1 MELLSPVTDNDIDLG
16 TSSLEF
22 KDAYFDGTVTS
33 DAFAGPLTGNVTGN
47 VSGTAATVTTA
58 AQSNITS
65 LGTLTTLTVDDIT
78 INGSTISD
86 AGDFT
91 LDVEGDI
98 ILDANG
104 ADVFLKDA
112 GTTYGSL
119 TNSSGNLIVKSGTT
133 TALTFS
139 GANVTVAGD
148 LTVSGDDITMGTN
161 TDSNLLIADGTNFNS
176 VAVSSLSEISTA
188 AADDVFLAVDT
199 SGGGLKKITRI
210 SCYCWN
216 WFKWRFS

>member
-1 MELLSPVTDNDIDLG
+1 MADDQIKLDDGAIVPVTDNDIDLG
-16 TSSLEF
+16 TASLEF
-22 KDAYFDGTVTS
+22 KDAYFDGTLTS

-112 GTTYGSL
+112 GTTFGSL

-133 TALTFS
+133 TALTF
-139 GANVTVAGD
+139 
-148 LTVSGDDITMGTN
+148 
-161 TDSNLLIADGTNFNS
+161 
-176 VAVSSLSEISTA
+176 EWC
-188 AADDVFLAVDT
+188 
-199 SGGGLKKITRI
+199 KCY
-210 SCYCWN
+210 SC
-216 WFKWRFS
+216 WRPYNIR